1 MDTAAYVFGEEL
13 QWLQRVLQ
21 FRNGDRTGQLRLQ
34 AQLAPPALPKGIDVG
49 YGALCTD
56 LDLDLDNRLLLILS
70 LAPVIAPQFLDREI
84 AFWTR
89 GFGQNQNSEV
99 QALWGLVYGQM
110 YRGILPTAM
119 LYTYILAG
127 DDFASRFEVQRKI
140 SFKQYKLMDEGVVL
154 LSDAPTCEPL
164 LCGILSVEENYSRSL
179 LL

>member
-21 FRNGDRTGQLRLQ
+21 FRNGDRTGLLRLQ
-34 AQLAPPALPKGIDVG
+34 PQLAPPALPKGIDIG

-56 LDLDLDNRLLLILS
+56 LDLDLENRLLLILS

-89 GFGQNQNSEV
+89 GFGPNQNSEV

-119 LYTYILAG
+119 LYTYLLAG
-127 DDFASRFEVQRKI
+127 DDFAGRFEVQRKI
-140 SFKQYKLMDEGVVL
+140 SFQQYKIMDEGIVL
-154 LSDAPTCEPL
+154 LSDAPACEPR
-164 LCGILSVEENYSRSL
+164 LCGIFSVEENYSRSL